1 MIGFGTAMGIGRI
14 ACRRSSS
21 LRFLLT
27 SEWGPGGF
35 FSSGRM
41 AVVPGG
47 PPFHP
52 APNECSLKTIRGSAM
67 CRVPV
72 SFLSR

>member
-1 MIGFGTAMGIGRI
+1 MIGFGTAIGIRRI
-14 ACRRSSS
+14 ACRRFWS

-35 FSSGRM
+35 FS
-41 AVVPGG
+41 PGG

-52 APNECSLKTIRGSAM
+52 APNECSLKAIRGSAM

-72 SFLSR
+72 FFSRGGQC